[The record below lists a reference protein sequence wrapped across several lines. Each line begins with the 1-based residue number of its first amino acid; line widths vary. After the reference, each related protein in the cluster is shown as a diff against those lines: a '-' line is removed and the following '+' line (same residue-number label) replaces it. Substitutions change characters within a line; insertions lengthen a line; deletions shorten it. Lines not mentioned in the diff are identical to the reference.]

1 MKYIQYAV
9 RDRIAYIT
17 LNRPEKSN
25 ALSYELV
32 SELRVAF
39 KAAEEDE
46 QARIII
52 LRANGQTFCA
62 GADLRYLEQL
72 QSNSFEQNLADS
84 DHLKELFLEIYHLRK
99 VVIAQVHSHA
109 LAGGC
114 GLATVC
120 DFTFAAPE
128 ANFGYTEVR
137 IGFVPAIVMVF
148 LLRRIGESRAKQLLL
163 SGRVITAEQALKMG
177 LVHSI
182 HARDELAGEVQE
194 FALQLIENNSAYAMG
209 VTKQMIARVQSLP
222 LDDALT
228 FASEMNAKARGS
240 EDCKLGIASFLK
252 KEKVN
257 WIQIHDSKFKI

>member
-84 DHLKELFLEIYHLRK
+84 DHLKELFLEIYHLR
-99 VVIAQVHSHA
+99 
-109 LAGGC
+109 
-114 GLATVC
+114 
-120 DFTFAAPE
+120 
-128 ANFGYTEVR
+128 
-137 IGFVPAIVMVF
+137 
-148 LLRRIGESRAKQLLL
+148 
-163 SGRVITAEQALKMG
+163 
-177 LVHSI
+177 
-182 HARDELAGEVQE
+182 
-194 FALQLIENNSAYAMG
+194 
-209 VTKQMIARVQSLP
+209 
-222 LDDALT
+222 
-228 FASEMNAKARGS
+228 
-240 EDCKLGIASFLK
+240 
-252 KEKVN
+252 
-257 WIQIHDSKFKI
+257 